1 MQKIVIQTLEI
12 HIDGVLML
20 QIKVFVYHANN
31 LKVRLF
37 KLILLALANNLLTKQ
52 VVIIQDIANSMFKS
66 IPIFA
71 NLLVV
76 LTLIFKQIV
85 FK

>member
-1 MQKIVIQTLEI
+1 MHKIVIQTLEI

-20 QIKVFVYHANN
+20 QIKVFAYHANY
-31 LKVRLF
+31 LQACLF
-37 KLILLALANNLLTKQ
+37 KLILPVLANNLWIKQ

-66 IPIFA
+66 ILIFA
-71 NLLVV
+71 NLSVV
-76 LTLIFKQIV
+76 LISIFKQIV